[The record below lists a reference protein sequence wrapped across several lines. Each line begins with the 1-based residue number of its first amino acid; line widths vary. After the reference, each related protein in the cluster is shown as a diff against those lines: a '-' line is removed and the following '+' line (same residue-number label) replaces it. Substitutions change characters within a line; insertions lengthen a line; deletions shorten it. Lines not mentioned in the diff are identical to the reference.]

1 MSDEATL
8 FETYRDRW
16 AALYHV
22 PCSLL
27 LSVLDFGKLGTH
39 RQVLSDEQLEQAL
52 EGFFETDDPYVLQ
65 RRHPLGLF
73 LVNPMR
79 WAPVLK
85 PAKSGSFCA
94 HVPVCQSFS
103 QCTKLVLAEGRLGRV

>member
-1 MSDEATL
+1 MSDEAAL

-39 RQVLSDEQLEQAL
+39 RQVLTDEQLEQAL

-79 WAPVLK
+79 WAPVK
-85 PAKSGSFCA
+85 QAKTGSFCQ
-94 HVPVCQSFS
+94 HEPVCRSFTA
-103 QCTKLVLAEGRLGRV
+103 CRDLLLAEGRLGRV